1 MLAIHLL
8 NIKKFTIMSTLS
20 ISLQTLADV
29 RHTLASHN
37 FVLDNL
43 VPGALSILKK
53 KEYAHD
59 AAKRFVELALI
70 FNYTEYFKGEQ
81 AKSNAEPKEWGDAV
95 RALNL
100 THGKKM
106 TDFQLLK
113 SLDCI
118 EYNTA
123 VECYLNTEEYMRW
136 SRRWEFED
144 FHTVIRGMREV
155 LMTRIVSHLPEYE
168 NAKWG

>member
-1 MLAIHLL
+1 
-8 NIKKFTIMSTLS
+8 MSTWS

-37 FVLDNL
+37 FVLDKL

-106 TDFQLLK
+106 TDIQLLK

-123 VECYLNTEEYMRW
+123 VECYLNTDEYLRW

-144 FHTVIRGMREV
+144 FHTVIRGMCEMLR
-155 LMTRIVSHLPEYE
+155 LYIVSHLPEYE